1 MMVSDGRRQFYPP
14 LEPYGRG
21 RLRVSD
27 LHEIY
32 YEECGNPAGK
42 PAIVLHGGPGGG
54 ITPFLRQLHDPAC
67 HRIVVFDQRG
77 CGQSTPHA
85 ELENNTTWDLVGDME
100 RLREHL
106 GIRRWQ
112 VVGGSWGSTLAL
124 AYAQTHPERVTELV
138 VRGIFTLRRSE
149 VEWFYQRGAS
159 ALFPDAWEEFVAP
172 IPPDERHDLIAAYH
186 RRLTGPDPDIRRTCA
201 RAWSRWEG
209 ATLSLLPDENR
220 MTHFGEDRFA
230 IAFARIECHYFQNRG
245 FFEADGQLIAN
256 AHRLRTIPGVIVQG
270 RYDVVTP
277 METAFALHRAWPEAQ
292 FVVVPDAGHTTTEPG
307 TVDAI
312 VRATDQF
319 RYAENA

>member
-1 MMVSDGRRQFYPP
+1 M
-14 LEPYGRG
+14 
-21 RLRVSD
+21 
-27 LHEIY
+27 
-32 YEECGNPAGK
+32 
-42 PAIVLHGGPGGG
+42 
-54 ITPFLRQLHDPAC
+54 
-67 HRIVVFDQRG
+67 
-77 CGQSTPHA
+77 
-85 ELENNTTWDLVGDME
+85 
-100 RLREHL
+100 
-106 GIRRWQ
+106 
-112 VVGGSWGSTLAL
+112 GSTLAL

-172 IPPDERHDLIAAYH
+172 IPADERHDLIAAYH